1 MESFLTYSDCD
12 INETQIK
19 TIDDFN
25 WVSDMIIHF
34 WIRYLENK
42 YNTKQTFYFFVP
54 CVTQLFQAYPSKIVK
69 PMMKNIDIRKY
80 SYVFFP
86 MADFNIDTL
95 SASHFSCLYLDNT
108 GQKSMFKH
116 FDSVNQS
123 NYHSACNLARNVC
136 NVFDFCCDGVEKLKC
151 VLQNNGYD
159 CGIYVMAYIEAFI
172 QTQNHVKANKML
184 LNCDIHEYRQNIKK
198 VIYEMA
204 EKQQKQ

>member
-69 PMMKNIDIRKY
+69 PMMKNIDTKTRR
-80 SYVFFP
+80 P
-86 MADFNIDTL
+86 WGL
-95 SASHFSCLYLDNT
+95 QPT
-108 GQKSMFKH
+108 GG
-116 FDSVNQS
+116 
-123 NYHSACNLARNVC
+123 
-136 NVFDFCCDGVEKLKC
+136 GVL
-151 VLQNNGYD
+151 
-159 CGIYVMAYIEAFI
+159 
-172 QTQNHVKANKML
+172 
-184 LNCDIHEYRQNIKK
+184 
-198 VIYEMA
+198 
-204 EKQQKQ
+204 